1 MTETSEAAAFAGI
14 VEDIAALARKL
25 AEQEQYKSASGPE
38 ALLALATHL
47 DAIVASDQ
55 AGQRRV
61 VRQGNALPRFEDL
74 ADARRFPINLRG
86 PSLDRLL
93 DACAREACEAG
104 ERAVEPLA
112 RKVIGDGEVEA
123 GEIVLLHSWGLARTT
138 GE

>member
-1 MTETSEAAAFAGI
+1 LTETSEAAAFAGI

-61 VRQGNALPRFEDL
+61 VRVAV
-74 ADARRFPINLRG
+74 RRKN
-86 PSLDRLL
+86 DR
-93 DACAREACEAG
+93 
-104 ERAVEPLA
+104 
-112 RKVIGDGEVEA
+112 
-123 GEIVLLHSWGLARTT
+123 
-138 GE
+138 